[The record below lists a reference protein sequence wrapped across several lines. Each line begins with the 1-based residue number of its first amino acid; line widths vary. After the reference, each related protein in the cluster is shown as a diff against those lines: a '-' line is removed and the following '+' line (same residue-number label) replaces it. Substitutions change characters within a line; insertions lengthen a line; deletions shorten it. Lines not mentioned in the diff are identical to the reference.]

1 MVKTCVNLSIA
12 EKVKLLDRYDKLP
25 KMSERKACQELGI
38 PRSSFKNLLRN
49 RAEISHSTLK
59 NDNLGRKRKRAGNHD
74 NIDKAVR
81 IWFEDAR
88 GKNASVSG
96 PIIMEKAEEIA
107 RTMGIED
114 FTPSQGWFF
123 RWKKRENI
131 VFRKLH
137 GEEKS
142 ADTVGAEN
150 WIRNEWP
157 KIVGRKF

>member
-1 MVKTCVNLSIA
+1 
-12 EKVKLLDRYDKLP
+12 
-25 KMSERKACQELGI
+25 
-38 PRSSFKNLLRN
+38 
-49 RAEISHSTLK
+49 
-59 NDNLGRKRKRAGNHD
+59 
-74 NIDKAVR
+74 
-81 IWFEDAR
+81 
-88 GKNASVSG
+88 
-96 PIIMEKAEEIA
+96 MEKAEEIA
-107 RTMGIED
+107 KTMGIED

-157 KIVGRKF
+157 KIVAEYSPEDIYNADETGLNGQNRLTGPLRPFPRVVQLSGDYCKAFHTINVHQS